1 MKRNMRIMSLLM
13 AIVMSVSLLAGCGG
27 KEEAPA
33 AKEET
38 KTEAPAKTETPA
50 PAEEELP
57 ELNITLGTG
66 GNDIEMSEQGVQ
78 KFIELVAEKTDGKVT
93 IDYVNN
99 GQLGAALELAESM
112 ELGTLKMAKLDPTT
126 MNGYIPEYSLLVQPF
141 LIKDYEHMKKVVE
154 LPEIKAL
161 DARLAEEH
169 NITILAWLGC
179 GFRSIAAQTKIE
191 SVADCKGI
199 VVRSPEADIYMN
211 TFKTLGMS
219 PTPLAFGEMYSALEA
234 GVINACDGPASV
246 IYQYELYKNA
256 PFVWRSN
263 HMFSPVILTIATDMW
278 NELPAEYQAIFQE
291 CAAEAAA
298 WEWDSIE
305 AEEDQ
310 HFQTLAESGATVT
323 AVADYDGLYE
333 ELVELFTPGWGK
345 TIEELGGD
353 AAAIVDAIKA
363 CA

>member
-1 MKRNMRIMSLLM
+1 MKRIHKILAL
-13 AIVMSVSLLAGCGG
+13 LLALALTLSLAACGA

-33 AKEET
+33 A
-38 KTEAPAKTETPA
+38 A
-50 PAEEELP
+50 PAENNAAAAPAETAAAEEDLP
-57 ELNITLGTG
+57 ELTITLGTG
-66 GNDIEMSEQGVQ
+66 GNDLEMSEQGVQ
-78 KFIELVAEKTDGKVT
+78 KFIELVAEKTNGKVT

-99 GQLGAALELAESM
+99 GQLGAALELAESV

-126 MNGYIPEYSLLVQPF
+126 MNGYVAEYSLLVQPF
-141 LIKDYEHMKKVVE
+141 LIKDYAHMQRVIE
-154 LPEIKAL
+154 LPEVQAL

-169 NITILAWLGC
+169 NITVLGWLGC
-179 GFRSIAAQTKIE
+179 GFRSIAAQSKIE
-191 SVADCKGI
+191 SVEDCAGI
-199 VVRSPEADIYMN
+199 IVRSPEADIYMN

-256 PFVWRSN
+256 PFIWRSN

-278 NELPAEYQAIFQE
+278 NDLPAAYQQIFT
-291 CAAEAAA
+291 EAAQEACA
-298 WEWDSIE
+298 WEWAAIE

-310 HFQTLAESGATVT
+310 HFQTLADNGATIT
-323 AVADYDGLYE
+323 AVADYEGLYE
-333 ELVELFTPGWGK
+333 ELVALFTPSWEK
-345 TIEELGGD
+345 TIETLGGD
-353 AAAIVDAIKA
+353 SAAIVEAIKN